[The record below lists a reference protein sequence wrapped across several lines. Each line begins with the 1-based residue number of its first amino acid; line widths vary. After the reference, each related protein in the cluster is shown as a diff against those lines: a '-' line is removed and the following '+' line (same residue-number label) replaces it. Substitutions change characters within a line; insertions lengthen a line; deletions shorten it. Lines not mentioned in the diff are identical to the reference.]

1 VPGIHVFLARRET
14 KRGWPGRAPAMTIF
28 DNPPNKKAGVVA
40 GFSHQLLIRQ
50 N

>member
-1 VPGIHVFLARRET
+1 LLAG
-14 KRGWPGRAPAMTIF
+14 KQNVDGRDEPPAMTIF